1 MRLRID
7 AADVDVVDG
16 AGKGGRDRARDATL
30 PPPRP
35 WASMLTRYAE
45 EVAEPLF
52 LEAFHP
58 GEVEVEKAAKLAAAA
73 DDIAAADGQV
83 CLLPLCSRRRRARGE
98 SVHSRKYCGKEGC
111 VARGGYKSLS
121 KSSRAMMLKGC

>member
-1 MRLRID
+1 
-7 AADVDVVDG
+7 
-16 AGKGGRDRARDATL
+16 
-30 PPPRP
+30 
-35 WASMLTRYAE
+35 MLTRYAE

-73 DDIAAADGQV
+73 GDIAAAGGQV

-98 SVHSRKYCGKEGC
+98 SVHRQPEVLRKRGMRGKG
-111 VARGGYKSLS
+111 RL
-121 KSSRAMMLKGC
+121 